1 MQSERKL
8 CYTLLIM
15 WFFSRKICPHRQVFP
30 PAPGFYLHLCIKPS
44 TWAWIKPWLAHSIK
58 LNLIFSLPFQD
69 SKSGR
74 TALHH
79 AVEAGNLGMTG
90 YLIFKCKAEVD
101 AMNFD
106 ECTPLHTAAGR
117 GMESMVAMLLAAG
130 ADPKVT
136 NFEGE
141 SPRDHAHSE
150 VGTVYFNFW
159 KLIIYNFL

>member
-1 MQSERKL
+1 
-8 CYTLLIM
+8 
-15 WFFSRKICPHRQVFP
+15 
-30 PAPGFYLHLCIKPS
+30 
-44 TWAWIKPWLAHSIK
+44 
-58 LNLIFSLPFQD
+58 
-69 SKSGR
+69 
-74 TALHH
+74 
-79 AVEAGNLGMTG
+79 MTG

-141 SPRDHAHSE
+141 SPQDHAHSE
-150 VGTVYFNFW
+150 VGIFQLLKVDHLQFSLNS
-159 KLIIYNFL
+159 LQ